1 MYKNITF
8 SCFTTFKNNLPYN
21 CNSIFKN
28 NDEGTMRK
36 IFYSILFLFFLPTFL
51 LSQNLSITGVIKD
64 SETEEPLP
72 GATVIVAGSSQ
83 GTISDFDGNF
93 TISAPVGASLSF
105 SSLGYQPQLVLVDQ
119 DTVLNINLS
128 PNNELDEIVVVGY
141 GSQKRSNIVGS
152 VATVNVDK
160 ATQNPTTNVSELLR
174 GRAAGVQVNLGDAR
188 PGGNSNIV
196 IRGNV
201 SVAGGNNPLIIV
213 DGLPFD
219 NLNDIAPEDIQSIE
233 ILKDAVS
240 TSIYGARASNGVI
253 LITTKKAKAGYSSF
267 NYSGFVTTQTLT
279 RNFDLYD
286 GQGYYQF
293 RTDAWKAR
301 LGLENPPLRFVWN
314 EFELDLIYNDNIVDW
329 EDLALND
336 ALLTS
341 HALSYSSGTEKS
353 TVYSSLNYFT
363 QDGIIPNSG
372 FDRLQFKLNYS
383 HQLTDK
389 LNMEGIINIQ
399 NADQSRETGGLFLAN
414 LSPIAKP
421 FDDNGDLVK
430 YYFGQENAS
439 AINPLWDQRES
450 VDETETNLTDI
461 SLRFNYD
468 LLPKLTYSLKT
479 FYRNRNTDQ
488 GTYRSSLHSAG
499 DEGNNGIGVLIDTQY
514 KQLLVE
520 HILNYEILTNDTHNL
535 DFTGVHSFDEQNF
548 KYNQL
553 DKSDFVNDALGYNG
567 LASNLLSNSRD
578 VWRRRVLSFMG
589 RVRYSLQDKYLVE
602 ITTRADGA
610 SVFSDNNKW
619 GLFPALSAAYKLD
632 QDLNLDS
639 VDQLKIRLSYG
650 ATGNQGINPLES
662 LGVSNY
668 NPYTFGDTTVSGSTA
683 SSRLRNPN
691 LQWETTTTLNAGVD
705 FGLLSNRVRGTV
717 EYYKSNTTDLLLDRQ
732 LASSSGYTITRF
744 NVGELQNTGFELTL
758 NNSII
763 RNKDVNLD
771 LGLVWSTNQN
781 EVIALT
787 GETQID
793 PETGAPYFIDITDTS
808 GRRLSIGQS
817 INSLWMPEFAGIYQE
832 ADFLE
837 GSPITPRV
845 GAKPGH
851 IRVIDQNQDGII
863 DINDNIFINADP
875 DWYGSINAS
884 LRIKNFDLFMDWYFV
899 QGVTRINS
907 VLSNGE
913 YWKASVN
920 GPVVPYYTADAP
932 STIWPAANANA
943 AWLKYLNS
951 FAAQDASYQRLRTLT
966 VGYNFGDT
974 LNQLLQT
981 KSGRLYFTGTNL
993 LTFTDFL
1000 SYSPEQDLSAGVFP
1014 ETLNMTLGIKLTF

>member
-1 MYKNITF
+1 MSKRIMKKIIYCNIITLF
-8 SCFTTFKNNLPYN
+8 VP
-21 CNSIFKN
+21 
-28 NDEGTMRK
+28 
-36 IFYSILFLFFLPTFL
+36 LFLFA
-51 LSQNLSITGVIKD
+51 QNLSVTGVIKD
-64 SETEEPLP
+64 NETKEPLP
-72 GATVIVAGSSQ
+72 GATVVVVGTTQ
-83 GTISDFDGNF
+83 GTISDFDGNY
-93 TISAPVGASLSF
+93 TISALSGASLSF
-105 SSLGYQPQLVLVDQ
+105 SSLGYQTQVVIVGQ
-119 DTVLNINLS
+119 DETLDISLLG
-128 PNNELDEIVVVGY
+128 NNELDEIVVVGY

-174 GRAAGVQVNLGDAR
+174 GRAAGVQVNLADAR

-233 ILKDAVS
+233 ILKDAAS

-253 LITTKKAKAGYSSF
+253 LITTKRAQEGYSSF
-267 NYSGFVTTQTLT
+267 NYSGFVTSQTLT
-279 RNFDLYD
+279 RNFDIYD
-286 GQGYYQF
+286 GQGFYEF

-301 LGLENPPLRFVWN
+301 LDLENPPLRFVWN
-314 EFELDLIYNDNIVDW
+314 EFELDLIYNDNIVNW

-341 HALSYSSGTEKS
+341 HSLSYSSGTEKS
-353 TVYSSLNYFT
+353 TIYSSLNYFT

-399 NADQSRETGGLFLAN
+399 NAEQSRETGGLFLAN

-468 LLPKLTYSLKT
+468 ILPQLTYSLKT
-479 FYRNRNTDQ
+479 FFRNRNTDQ

-499 DEGNNGIGVLIDTQY
+499 DEGNNGVGVLIDTQY

-520 HILNYEILTNDTHNL
+520 HILNYEILNNETHNL
-535 DFTGVHSFDEQNF
+535 DFTGVHSYDEQNF

-567 LASNLLSNSRD
+567 LASNLLNNSRD

-589 RVRYSLQDKYLVE
+589 RIRYSFQDKYLLE
-602 ITTRADGA
+602 MTTRADGA

-650 ATGNQGINPLES
+650 STGNQGINPLES
-662 LGVSNY
+662 LGVANY

-691 LQWETTTTLNAGVD
+691 LQWETTTTLNGGVD
-705 FGLLSNRVRGTV
+705 FGLFSNRVRGTI

-758 NNSII
+758 NNSVI

-771 LGLVWSTNQN
+771 LGVVWSTNQN

-817 INSLWMPEFAGIYQE
+817 INSMWMAEYAGIYQE

-851 IRVIDQNQDGII
+851 IRVIDQNQDGVI

-899 QGVTRINS
+899 QGVTRVNS

-913 YWKASVN
+913 YWKASTN
-920 GPVVPYYTADAP
+920 GPVVPYYTAENP
-932 STIWPAANANA
+932 STIWPAANASA

-974 LNQLLQT
+974 LNQLFKT

-1000 SYSPEQDLSAGVFP
+1000 SYSPEQDLRAGVFP

>member
-1 MYKNITF
+1 MSKRIMKKIIYCNIITLF
-8 SCFTTFKNNLPYN
+8 VP
-21 CNSIFKN
+21 
-28 NDEGTMRK
+28 
-36 IFYSILFLFFLPTFL
+36 LFLFA
-51 LSQNLSITGVIKD
+51 QNLSVTGVIKD
-64 SETEEPLP
+64 NETKEPLP
-72 GATVIVAGSSQ
+72 GATVVVVGTTQ
-83 GTISDFDGNF
+83 GTISDFDGNY
-93 TISAPVGASLSF
+93 TISALSGASLSF
-105 SSLGYQPQLVLVDQ
+105 SSLGYQTQVVIVGQ
-119 DTVLNINLS
+119 DETLDISLLG
-128 PNNELDEIVVVGY
+128 NNELDEIVVVGY

-174 GRAAGVQVNLGDAR
+174 GIAAGVQVNLADAR

-233 ILKDAVS
+233 ILKDAAS

-253 LITTKKAKAGYSSF
+253 LITTKRAQEGYSSF
-267 NYSGFVTTQTLT
+267 NYSGFVTSQTLT
-279 RNFDLYD
+279 RNFDIYD
-286 GQGYYQF
+286 GQGFYEF

-301 LGLENPPLRFVWN
+301 LDLENPPLRFVWN
-314 EFELDLIYNDNIVDW
+314 EFELDLIYNDNIVNW

-341 HALSYSSGTEKS
+341 HSLSYSSGTEKS
-353 TVYSSLNYFT
+353 TIYSSLNYFT

-399 NADQSRETGGLFLAN
+399 NAEQSRETGGLFLAN

-468 LLPKLTYSLKT
+468 ILPQLTYSLKT
-479 FYRNRNTDQ
+479 FFRNRNTDQ

-499 DEGNNGIGVLIDTQY
+499 DEGNNGVGVLIDTQY

-520 HILNYEILTNDTHNL
+520 HILNYEILNNETHNL
-535 DFTGVHSFDEQNF
+535 DFTGVHSYDEQNF

-567 LASNLLSNSRD
+567 LASNLLNNSRD

-589 RVRYSLQDKYLVE
+589 RIRYSFQDKYLLE
-602 ITTRADGA
+602 MTTRADGA

-650 ATGNQGINPLES
+650 STGNQGINPLES
-662 LGVSNY
+662 LGVANY

-691 LQWETTTTLNAGVD
+691 LQWETTTTLNGGVD
-705 FGLLSNRVRGTV
+705 FGLLSSRVRGTI

-758 NNSII
+758 NNSVI

-771 LGLVWSTNQN
+771 LGVVWSTNQN

-817 INSLWMPEFAGIYQE
+817 INSMWMAEYAGIYQE

-851 IRVIDQNQDGII
+851 IRVIDQNQDGVI

-899 QGVTRINS
+899 QGVTRVNS

-913 YWKASVN
+913 YWKASTN
-920 GPVVPYYTADAP
+920 GPVVPYYTAENP
-932 STIWPAANANA
+932 STIWPAANASA

-974 LNQLLQT
+974 LNQLFKT

-1000 SYSPEQDLSAGVFP
+1000 SYSPEQDLRAGVFP

>member
-1 MYKNITF
+1 MKKIIYCNIITLF
-8 SCFTTFKNNLPYN
+8 VP
-21 CNSIFKN
+21 
-28 NDEGTMRK
+28 
-36 IFYSILFLFFLPTFL
+36 LFLFA
-51 LSQNLSITGVIKD
+51 QNLSVTGVIKD
-64 SETEEPLP
+64 NETKEPLP
-72 GATVIVAGSSQ
+72 GATVVVVGTTQ
-83 GTISDFDGNF
+83 GTISDFDGNY
-93 TISAPVGASLSF
+93 TISALSGASLSF
-105 SSLGYQPQLVLVDQ
+105 SSLGYQTQVVIVGQ
-119 DTVLNINLS
+119 DETLDISLLG
-128 PNNELDEIVVVGY
+128 NNELDEIVVVGY

-174 GRAAGVQVNLGDAR
+174 GRAAGVQVNLADAR

-233 ILKDAVS
+233 ILKDAAS

-253 LITTKKAKAGYSSF
+253 LITTKRAQEGYSSF
-267 NYSGFVTTQTLT
+267 NYSGFVTSQTLT
-279 RNFDLYD
+279 RNFDIYD
-286 GQGYYQF
+286 GQGFYEF

-301 LGLENPPLRFVWN
+301 LDLENPPLRFVWN
-314 EFELDLIYNDNIVDW
+314 EFELDLIYNDNIVNW

-341 HALSYSSGTEKS
+341 HSLSYSSGTEKS
-353 TVYSSLNYFT
+353 TIYSSLNYFT

-399 NADQSRETGGLFLAN
+399 NAEQSRETGGLFLAN

-468 LLPKLTYSLKT
+468 ILPQLTYSLKT
-479 FYRNRNTDQ
+479 FFRNRNTDQ

-499 DEGNNGIGVLIDTQY
+499 DEGNNGVGVLIDTQY

-520 HILNYEILTNDTHNL
+520 HILNYEILNNETHNL
-535 DFTGVHSFDEQNF
+535 DFTGVHSYDEQNF

-567 LASNLLSNSRD
+567 LASNLLNNSRD

-589 RVRYSLQDKYLVE
+589 RIRYSFQDKYLLE
-602 ITTRADGA
+602 MTTRADGA

-650 ATGNQGINPLES
+650 STGNQGINPLES
-662 LGVSNY
+662 LGVANY

-691 LQWETTTTLNAGVD
+691 LQWETTTTLNGGVD
-705 FGLLSNRVRGTV
+705 FGLLSSRVRGTI

-758 NNSII
+758 NNSVI

-771 LGLVWSTNQN
+771 LGVVWSTNQN

-793 PETGAPYFIDITDTS
+793 PETGATYFIDITDTS

-817 INSLWMPEFAGIYQE
+817 INSMWMAEYAGIYQE

-851 IRVIDQNQDGII
+851 IRVIDQNQDGVI

-899 QGVTRINS
+899 QGVTRVNS

-913 YWKASVN
+913 YWKASTN
-920 GPVVPYYTADAP
+920 GPVVPYYTAENP
-932 STIWPAANANA
+932 STIWPAANASA

-974 LNQLLQT
+974 LNQLFKT

-1000 SYSPEQDLSAGVFP
+1000 SYSPEQDLRAGVFP

>member
-1 MYKNITF
+1 MSKRIMKKIIYCNIITLF
-8 SCFTTFKNNLPYN
+8 VP
-21 CNSIFKN
+21 
-28 NDEGTMRK
+28 
-36 IFYSILFLFFLPTFL
+36 LFLFA
-51 LSQNLSITGVIKD
+51 QNLSVTGVIKD
-64 SETEEPLP
+64 NETKEPLP
-72 GATVIVAGSSQ
+72 GATVVVVGTTQ
-83 GTISDFDGNF
+83 GTISDFDGNY
-93 TISAPVGASLSF
+93 TISALSGASLSF
-105 SSLGYQPQLVLVDQ
+105 SSLGYQTQVVIVGQ
-119 DTVLNINLS
+119 DETLDISLLG
-128 PNNELDEIVVVGY
+128 NNELDEIVVVGY

-174 GRAAGVQVNLGDAR
+174 GRAAGVQVNLADAR

-233 ILKDAVS
+233 ILKDAAS

-253 LITTKKAKAGYSSF
+253 LITTKRAQEGYSSF
-267 NYSGFVTTQTLT
+267 NYSGFVTSQTLT
-279 RNFDLYD
+279 RNFDIYD
-286 GQGYYQF
+286 GQGFYEF

-314 EFELDLIYNDNIVDW
+314 EFELDLIYNDNIVNW

-341 HALSYSSGTEKS
+341 HSLSYSSGTEKS
-353 TVYSSLNYFT
+353 TIYSSLNYFT

-399 NADQSRETGGLFLAN
+399 NAEQSRETGGLFLAN

-468 LLPKLTYSLKT
+468 ILPQLTYSLKT
-479 FYRNRNTDQ
+479 FFRNRNTDQ

-499 DEGNNGIGVLIDTQY
+499 DEGNNGVGVLIDTQY

-520 HILNYEILTNDTHNL
+520 HILNYEILNNETHNL
-535 DFTGVHSFDEQNF
+535 DFTGVHSYDEQNF

-567 LASNLLSNSRD
+567 LASNLLNNSRD

-589 RVRYSLQDKYLVE
+589 RIRYSFQDKYLLE
-602 ITTRADGA
+602 MTTRADGA

-650 ATGNQGINPLES
+650 STGNQGINPLES
-662 LGVSNY
+662 LGVANY

-691 LQWETTTTLNAGVD
+691 LQWETTTTLNGGVD
-705 FGLLSNRVRGTV
+705 FGLLSSRVRGTI

-758 NNSII
+758 NNSVI

-771 LGLVWSTNQN
+771 LGVVWSTNQN

-817 INSLWMPEFAGIYQE
+817 INSMWMAEYAGIYQE

-851 IRVIDQNQDGII
+851 IRVIDQNQDGVI

-899 QGVTRINS
+899 QGVTRVNS

-913 YWKASVN
+913 YWKASTN
-920 GPVVPYYTADAP
+920 GPVVPYYTAENP
-932 STIWPAANANA
+932 STIWPAANASA

-974 LNQLLQT
+974 LNQLFKT

-1000 SYSPEQDLSAGVFP
+1000 SYSPEQDLRAGVFP

>member
-1 MYKNITF
+1 
-8 SCFTTFKNNLPYN
+8 
-21 CNSIFKN
+21 
-28 NDEGTMRK
+28 MRG
-36 IFYSILFLFFLPTFL
+36 FRILKMQKDKSFLITFL
-51 LSQNLSITGVIKD
+51 LLFIQLSVFGQDLTLSGTISDADTN
-64 SETEEPLP
+64 EPLP
-72 GATVIVAGSSQ
+72 GATVVIE
-83 GTISDFDGNF
+83 GTNTGAISDFDGKY
-93 TISAPVGASLSF
+93 TIRVAVGNTLSF
-105 SSLGYQPQLVLVDQ
+105 SSIGYKTETRVISQADQ
-119 DTVLNINLS
+119 LNISLT

-213 DGLPFD
+213 DGLPYD
-219 NLNDIAPEDIQSIE
+219 SLNDIAPDDIANIE
-233 ILKDAVS
+233 ILKDAAS

-253 LITTKKAKAGYSSF
+253 LVTTKKARAGYSSF

-279 RNFDLYD
+279 RNFEIYD
-286 GQGYYQF
+286 GQGFYDF
-293 RTDAWKAR
+293 RMDAWKAR
-301 LGLENPPLRFVWN
+301 LGVDNPPLKFVWN
-314 EFELDLIYNDNIVDW
+314 ENELDFIYNDNIVDW

-341 HALSYSSGTEKS
+341 HSLSYSSGTEKS

-389 LNMEGIINIQ
+389 LSLDGIINIQ
-399 NADQSRETGGLFLAN
+399 NANQSRETGGLFLAN
-414 LSPIAKP
+414 ISPIAKP
-421 FDDNGDLVK
+421 YDDEGNLVK

-468 LLPKLTYSLKT
+468 LAPQLTYSLKT

-499 DEGNNGIGVLIDTQY
+499 DEGINGVGVLIDTQY

-520 HILNYEILTNDTHNL
+520 HIVNYQVLDNELHNL
-535 DFTGVHSFDEQNF
+535 DFTGVHSYDEQNF

-567 LASNLLSNSRD
+567 LASTLLNNSRD

-589 RVRYSLQDKYLVE
+589 RARYSYQDKYLLE
-602 ITTRADGA
+602 MTTRADGA
-610 SVFSDNNKW
+610 SVFSENNKW
-619 GLFPALSAAYKLD
+619 GWFPALSVAYKVD
-632 QDLNLDS
+632 QDLNLES
-639 VDQLKIRLSYG
+639 IDQLKVRLSYG

-662 LGVSNY
+662 LGVANY
-668 NPYTFGDTTVSGSTA
+668 NPYTFGDLTVSGSSA

-691 LQWETTTTLNAGVD
+691 LQWETTTTLNGGVD
-705 FGLLSNRVRGTV
+705 FGLFSNRIRGTV

-732 LASSSGYTITRF
+732 LASSSGYTVTRF
-744 NVGELQNTGFELTL
+744 NVGELQNTGLEVTL
-758 NNSII
+758 NNSLI
-763 RNKDVNLD
+763 RTKEVNFD
-771 LGLVWSTNQN
+771 LGLIWSTNNN
-781 EVIALT
+781 EILSLT
-787 GETQID
+787 GETQIN
-793 PETGAPYFIDITDTS
+793 PQTGEEYFIDITDSS

-817 INSLWMPEFAGIYQE
+817 INSLWMAEYGGIYQE

-851 IRVIDQNQDGII
+851 IRVIDQHEDGIL

-875 DWYGSINAS
+875 DWYGSINAT
-884 LRIKNFDLFMDWYFV
+884 LRVKNFDLFMDWYFV
-899 QGVTRINS
+899 QGVTRVNS
-907 VLSNGE
+907 ILANGE
-913 YWKASVN
+913 YWKASTN
-920 GPVVPYYTADAP
+920 GPVVPYYTPESP
-932 STIWPAANANA
+932 STEWPMANANA

-951 FAAQDASYQRLRTLT
+951 FAAKDASYQRLRTVT
-966 VGYNFGDT
+966 VGYNFGDS
-974 LNQLLQT
+974 LNQLLRSN
-981 KSGRLYFTGTNL
+981 SGRLYFTGTNL

-1000 SYSPEQDLSAGVFP
+1000 SYSPEQDLRAGVFP
-1014 ETLNMTLGIKLTF
+1014 ETLNMTLGMKLTF

>member
-1 MYKNITF
+1 MMLKKTQTLF
-8 SCFTTFKNNLPYN
+8 
-21 CNSIFKN
+21 
-28 NDEGTMRK
+28 
-36 IFYSILFLFFLPTFL
+36 SILFVFFLSFV
-51 LSQNLSITGVIKD
+51 SNAQSVNIKGTIVD
-64 SETEEPLP
+64 FDTNEPIP
-72 GATVIVAGSSQ
+72 GATVIVVGLNQ
-83 GTISDFDGNF
+83 GVSSDFDGNY
-93 TISAPVGASLSF
+93 TIDAPIGTTLSF
-105 SSLGYQPQLVLVDQ
+105 RSLGYQTFFHKLTQEGEV
-119 DTVLNINLS
+119 NIRLK

-152 VATVNVDK
+152 VAIVEVDK

-219 NLNDIAPEDIQSIE
+219 NLNDIAPEDIQNIE
-233 ILKDAVS
+233 ILKDAAS
-240 TSIYGARASNGVI
+240 TAIYGARASNGVI
-253 LITTKKAKAGYSSF
+253 LVTTKKAQKGYTRF
-267 NYSGFVTTQTLT
+267 NYSGFVTSQTLT
-279 RNFDLYD
+279 RNFDIYD
-286 GQGYYQF
+286 GPGYYNY

-301 LGLENPPLRFVWN
+301 LGVDKPPLRFVWN
-314 EFELDLIYNDNIVDW
+314 EFELDLIYNDNLVDW
-329 EDLALND
+329 EELAIED
-336 ALLTS
+336 ALLSS
-341 HALSYSSGTEKS
+341 HALSYSSGTENTS
-353 TVYSSLNYFT
+353 VYSSLNYFT
-363 QDGIIPNSG
+363 HNGIIPNSG
-372 FDRLQFKLNYS
+372 FDRLQFKLNYN
-383 HQLTDK
+383 HQLTEK
-389 LNMEGIINIQ
+389 LNIDGVINIQ
-399 NADQSRETGGLFLAN
+399 NSNQSRETGGLFLVN

-421 FDDNGDLVK
+421 FDEKGELVK

-450 VDETETNLTDI
+450 TDETQTNLTDL
-461 SLRFNYD
+461 SLRLNYS
-468 LLPKLTYSLKT
+468 LLPKVTYSLKT
-479 FYRNRNTDQ
+479 FFRNRSTDQ

-514 KQLLVE
+514 EQLLVE
-520 HILNYEILTNDTHNL
+520 HILNYGILDNSFHKL

-567 LASNLLSNSRD
+567 LASNLLNNSRD
-578 VWRRRVLSFMG
+578 VWRRRILSFMG
-589 RVRYSLQDKYLVE
+589 RMRYSFKEKYLLE
-602 ITTRADGA
+602 MTTRADGA
-610 SVFSDNNKW
+610 SVFSENNKW
-619 GLFPALSAAYKLD
+619 GWFPALSVAYKID
-632 QDLNLDS
+632 QDLKNENI
-639 VDQLKIRLSYG
+639 DQLKVRLSYG

-662 LGVSNY
+662 LGVADY
-668 NPYTFGDTTVSGSTA
+668 NPYVFGGTTVSGSSA

-705 FGLLSNRVRGTV
+705 FDLFSNRIRGTV
-717 EYYKSNTTDLLLDRQ
+717 EVYNANTSNLLLDRQ

-744 NVGELQNTGFELTL
+744 NVGELQNRGVELTL

-763 RNKDVNLD
+763 RTNNFNFD
-771 LGLVWSTNQN
+771 LGLIWSTNQN
-781 EVIALT
+781 EILSLT
-787 GETQID
+787 GETQTD
-793 PETGAPYFIDITDTS
+793 PLTGSEYFIDITDTS

-817 INSLWMPEFAGIYQE
+817 INSLWIPEYAGIYQE

-837 GSPITPRV
+837 GSPILPRT

-851 IRVIDQNQDGII
+851 IRVIDQNTDGVI

-875 DWYGSINAS
+875 DWYGSVNAT
-884 LRIKNFDLFMDWYFV
+884 LRYKNFDFFMDWYFV

-907 VLSNGE
+907 VLANGE
-913 YWKASVN
+913 FWKGSVN
-920 GPVVPYYTADAP
+920 GPIVPYYTAESP
-932 STIWPAANANA
+932 STQWPMVNASA

-966 VGYNFGDT
+966 VGYNFADNINDYLGIT
-974 LNQLLQT
+974 
-981 KSGRLYFTGTNL
+981 SGRLYFTGNNL

-1000 SYSPEQDLSAGVFP
+1000 SYSPEQDLYAGVFP
-1014 ETLNMTLGIKLTF
+1014 ETMNMTLGIKLTF

>member
-1 MYKNITF
+1 MMLKKTQTLF
-8 SCFTTFKNNLPYN
+8 
-21 CNSIFKN
+21 
-28 NDEGTMRK
+28 
-36 IFYSILFLFFLPTFL
+36 SILFVFFLSFV
-51 LSQNLSITGVIKD
+51 SNAQSVNIKGTIVD
-64 SETEEPLP
+64 FDTNEPIP
-72 GATVIVAGSSQ
+72 GATVIVVGLNQ
-83 GTISDFDGNF
+83 GVSSDFDGNY
-93 TISAPVGASLSF
+93 TIDAPIGTTLSF
-105 SSLGYQPQLVLVDQ
+105 RSLGYQTFFHKLTQEGEV
-119 DTVLNINLS
+119 NIRLK

-152 VATVNVDK
+152 VAIVEVDK

-219 NLNDIAPEDIQSIE
+219 NLNDIAPEDIQNIE
-233 ILKDAVS
+233 ILKDAAS
-240 TSIYGARASNGVI
+240 TAIYGARASNGVI
-253 LITTKKAKAGYSSF
+253 LVTTKKAQKGYTRF
-267 NYSGFVTTQTLT
+267 NYSGFVTSQTLT
-279 RNFDLYD
+279 RNFDIYD
-286 GQGYYQF
+286 GPGYYNY

-301 LGLENPPLRFVWN
+301 LGVDKPPLRFVWN
-314 EFELDLIYNDNIVDW
+314 EFELDLIYNDNLVDW
-329 EDLALND
+329 EELAIED
-336 ALLTS
+336 ALLSS
-341 HALSYSSGTEKS
+341 HALSYSSGTENTS
-353 TVYSSLNYFT
+353 VYSSLNYFT
-363 QDGIIPNSG
+363 QNGIIPNSG
-372 FDRLQFKLNYS
+372 FDRLQFKLNYN
-383 HQLTDK
+383 HQLTEK
-389 LNMEGIINIQ
+389 LNIDGVINIQ
-399 NADQSRETGGLFLAN
+399 NSNQSRETGGLFLVN

-421 FDDNGDLVK
+421 FDEKGELVK

-450 VDETETNLTDI
+450 MDETQTNLTDL
-461 SLRFNYD
+461 SLRLNYS
-468 LLPKLTYSLKT
+468 LLPKVTYSLKT
-479 FYRNRNTDQ
+479 FFRNRSTDQ

-514 KQLLVE
+514 EQLLVE
-520 HILNYEILTNDTHNL
+520 HILNYGILDNSFHKL

-567 LASNLLSNSRD
+567 LASNLLNNSRD
-578 VWRRRVLSFMG
+578 VWRRRILSFMG
-589 RVRYSLQDKYLVE
+589 RMRYSFKEKYLLE
-602 ITTRADGA
+602 MTTRADGA
-610 SVFSDNNKW
+610 SVFSENNKW
-619 GLFPALSAAYKLD
+619 GWFPALSVAYKID
-632 QDLNLDS
+632 QDLKNENI
-639 VDQLKIRLSYG
+639 DQLKVRLSYG

-662 LGVSNY
+662 LGVADY
-668 NPYTFGDTTVSGSTA
+668 NPYVFGGTTVSGSSA

-705 FGLLSNRVRGTV
+705 FDLFSNRIRGTV
-717 EYYKSNTTDLLLDRQ
+717 EVYNANTSNLLLDRQ

-744 NVGELQNTGFELTL
+744 NVGELQNRGVELTL

-763 RNKDVNLD
+763 RTNNFNFD
-771 LGLVWSTNQN
+771 LGLIWSTNQN
-781 EVIALT
+781 EILSLT
-787 GETQID
+787 GETQTD
-793 PETGAPYFIDITDTS
+793 PLTGSEYFIDITDTS

-817 INSLWMPEFAGIYQE
+817 INSLWIPEYAGIYQE

-837 GSPITPRV
+837 GSPILPRT

-851 IRVIDQNQDGII
+851 IRVIDQNTDGVI

-875 DWYGSINAS
+875 DWYGSVNAT
-884 LRIKNFDLFMDWYFV
+884 LRYKNFDFFMDWYFV

-907 VLSNGE
+907 VLANGE
-913 YWKASVN
+913 FWKGSVN
-920 GPVVPYYTADAP
+920 GPIVPYYTAESP
-932 STIWPAANANA
+932 STQWPMVNASA

-966 VGYNFGDT
+966 VGYNFADNINDYLGIT
-974 LNQLLQT
+974 
-981 KSGRLYFTGTNL
+981 SGRLYFTGNNL

-1000 SYSPEQDLSAGVFP
+1000 SYSPEQDLYAGVFP
-1014 ETLNMTLGIKLTF
+1014 ETMNMTLGIKLTF